1 MLLWISKDPHQDIPI
16 LVFTLDQWNLIQ
28 KEKIHIGAAPIGPS
42 ELGRNK
48 IYVFAL
54 PARYNFGFLNG
65 YEEVECILKNNPLE
79 GT

>member
-1 MLLWISKDPHQDIPI
+1 
-16 LVFTLDQWNLIQ
+16 LIQ